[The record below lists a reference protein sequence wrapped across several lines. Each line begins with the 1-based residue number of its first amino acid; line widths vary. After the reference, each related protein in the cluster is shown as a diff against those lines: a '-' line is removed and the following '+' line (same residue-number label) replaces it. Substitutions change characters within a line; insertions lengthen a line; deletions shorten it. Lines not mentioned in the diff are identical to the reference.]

1 MDVGLMT
8 TPGVASRLLVVEDD
22 AKLARALRRG
32 LEHEGYVVDVA
43 ETGEAALSRA
53 TDEDY
58 AVVVLDVMLPDLD
71 GFAVCEALRRRQRWV
86 PVLMLTARS
95 EVGDRIRGLDG
106 GADDYL
112 VKPFDF
118 AELLA
123 RLRALVRRGPSPH
136 QLVISVG
143 DLRLDRAARTAGY
156 AGQRVELTPR
166 EFMLLEYLVQHAG
179 EEVSRAR
186 LLEHVWDGVVD
197 VSPNIVDVYIGYLRR
212 KLDRPS
218 GRHLIHTVRGV
229 GYVLSPG

>member
-1 MDVGLMT
+1 VIGTRIAPTTAYVG
-8 TPGVASRLLVVEDD
+8 
-22 AKLARALRRG
+22 
-32 LEHEGYVVDVA
+32 
-43 ETGEAALSRA
+43 
-53 TDEDY
+53 
-58 AVVVLDVMLPDLD
+58 
-71 GFAVCEALRRRQRWV
+71 
-86 PVLMLTARS
+86 
-95 EVGDRIRGLDG
+95 
-106 GADDYL
+106 
-112 VKPFDF
+112 KPFDF
-118 AELLA
+118 GELLA